1 MPFPAQVH
9 RALLEQ
15 NENGSALGP
24 AMLYQC
30 PNQKG
35 LYLNQQL
42 QVPVIEEM
50 HLAVPALCHL
60 QRHQQSTVRTG
71 GSQLILQPM
80 MLAMASCA
88 SDERGW
94 PGTKKAPS
102 MQQLQPK
109 LGLLPR
115 TWSPPWMGS
124 YWTVCV
130 CVHISTAAQT
140 AWLRIGS
147 DCLSLHSASHLSIAS
162 NPSSSQEKTSEI
174 AHYYAL
180 LISALWNTTH
190 FHRAFTLFKLC
201 FNPGL
206 LAVQAEGW
214 QHSSGA
220 RDDGGNQ
227 DLDISPPQN
236 ILWTWQH
243 WFLSNSVLNSEQKA
257 AHRGSRRYCE
267 QHTLSCMGTRTGA
280 MQQHTQR
287 LKNE

>member
-60 QRHQQSTVRTG
+60 QRHQHSTVRTG
-71 GSQLILQPM
+71 GSRLILQPM

-130 CVHISTAAQT
+130 CAHINSCSNCMIKNWIRLPQFALCITFIYCKQ
-140 AWLRIGS
+140 
-147 DCLSLHSASHLSIAS
+147 SLLFAGEDFRNS
-162 NPSSSQEKTSEI
+162 
-174 AHYYAL
+174 AL
-180 LISALWNTTH
+180 LCS
-190 FHRAFTLFKLC
+190 
-201 FNPGL
+201 FNICPL
-206 LAVQAEGW
+206 KY
-214 QHSSGA
+214 
-220 RDDGGNQ
+220 DTF
-227 DLDISPPQN
+227 PQSFY
-236 ILWTWQH
+236 II
-243 WFLSNSVLNSEQKA
+243 
-257 AHRGSRRYCE
+257 
-267 QHTLSCMGTRTGA
+267 
-280 MQQHTQR
+280 
-287 LKNE
+287 